1 MAFTAMVGARIR
13 RREDPRLITGRAT
26 YTDDV
31 KQVGTVYAAFVRS
44 PYGHAKI
51 RGVDLSAAKAHPAV
65 LAAYHGEDLHH
76 AHNLKASLPVA
87 HKMPELK
94 TPPHWIL
101 ALDEV
106 RFVGDPVAVVVA
118 NSPYEARDAAEL
130 VVVDY
135 EELPAVVDP
144 FKAMAEGAPLVHK
157 DLGTNVCFRMPFSA
171 GEPDAAFAAAD
182 AVITQRIV
190 NQRVAPVPIEPRSM
204 VANWDAGMQQLT
216 LYSATQIPHL
226 LRTQLAI
233 VLGLPENHIRAIAPE
248 VGGGF
253 GAKLN
258 VYAEEAVVSWIAMQL
273 ERPVKY
279 IETRSECFQAMIH
292 GRDQIDDLEIAAKRD
307 GTITGLRVQ
316 ITANMG
322 AYLQLLTPVVPT
334 LTMLMIPG
342 CYTIQNISCE
352 VVGVLTNTMSTDAYR
367 GAGRPEAT
375 FFIERAMDLVAG
387 RFGLDPA
394 EVRRKNFIP
403 NSSFPHTTAMGLTY
417 DSGDYETTMD
427 KALRLADYPALR
439 KQQEELRAQ
448 GRYLGIGLSTYVEVC
463 GMGPSAAMPA
473 AGWDSATVR
482 VEPTGSI
489 TVMTGVSPHGQ
500 GQETT
505 FAQIVADE
513 LGVPIDQV
521 SVVHGDTDKVQYGVG
536 TFGSRGTAVGGAA
549 LKLAIDTIQAKCVKI
564 AAHQWEANPDDVEYK
579 DGKIGVKGDPS
590 KVMTTAEAGFLAFMG
605 DKLPPGM
612 EPGMDATRRFEP
624 PNFVFPFGTHV
635 CVVEVD
641 ALTGEVKVVKYLAVD
656 DCGRLINPMVAEGQ
670 VHGGIAQGLS
680 QALFEEVVYDDNGQ
694 LLTGTLMDYA
704 IPHAEQVPHY
714 ELDHTVTPT
723 TVNPL
728 GIKGIGEAG
737 TIGSTPAVANAVID
751 ALRPFGVVH
760 IDMPLKPEKLWA
772 AMQAGGNA
780 TTHANGHANGSTS

>member
-26 YTDDV
+26 YVDDV
-31 KQVGTVYAAFVRS
+31 RQVNTCYAAFVRS
-44 PYGHAKI
+44 PHGHAKI
-51 RGVDLSAAKAHPAV
+51 TSIDATEAKSDPHVAGVWTGD
-65 LAAYHGEDLHH
+65 DIHH
-76 AHNLKASLPVA
+76 AHNLKSSLPVA
-87 HKMPELK
+87 HKMGELGLK
-94 TPPHWIL
+94 TPPHYIL

-106 RFVGDPVAVVVA
+106 RFVGEAVAVVIA
-118 NSPYEARDAAEL
+118 DSPYTARDAAEKIVVEYEQL
-130 VVVDY
+130 GVVVDP
-135 EELPAVVDP
+135 L
-144 FKAMAEGAPLVHK
+144 KAEAGAPFVHA
-157 DLGTNVCFRMPFSA
+157 DLGTNVAFTMPFKA
-171 GEPDAAFAAAD
+171 GDPDAAFAAAD
-182 AVITQRIV
+182 VTIKQRIV

-226 LRTQLAI
+226 LRTQLAV
-233 VLGLPENHIRAIAPE
+233 VLQLPENKIRVIAPE

-258 VYAEEAVVSWIAMQL
+258 VYPEEALISWVAMQL
-273 ERPVKY
+273 GRPVKY

-292 GRDQIDDLEIAAKRD
+292 GRDQIDDLEVAAMKD
-307 GTITGLRVQ
+307 GTITALRLK
-316 ITANMG
+316 ITANLG
-322 AYLQLLTPVVPT
+322 AYHQLLTPVIPT
-334 LTMLMIPG
+334 LTLLMAHG
-342 CYTIQNISCE
+342 CYRFENIEAS
-352 VVGVLTNTMSTDAYR
+352 VVGVFTNTMSTDAYR

-375 FFIERAMDLVAG
+375 FFIERAIDMVALKL
-387 RFGLDPA
+387 GLDPVA
-394 EVRRKNFIP
+394 VRRKNFIA
-403 NSSFPHTTAMGLTY
+403 NASFPHTTATGLTY

-427 KALRLADYPALR
+427 KALKLVDYDGLR
-439 KQQEELRAQ
+439 KQQADLRKK
-448 GRYLGIGLSTYVEVC
+448 GRFLGIGVSTYVEVC

-473 AGWDSATVR
+473 AGWDSATIR
-482 VEPTGSI
+482 VEPTGTI
-489 TVMTGVSPHGQ
+489 TVLTGVSPHGQ
-500 GQETT
+500 GEETT

-513 LGVPIDQV
+513 LGVPIDHV
-521 SVVHGDTDKVQYGVG
+521 TVVHGDTDRVQYGVG

-549 LKLAIDTIQAKCVKI
+549 LKLAIETIQAKAVKI
-564 AAHQWEANPDDVEYK
+564 AAHQWEANADDVEYK

-590 KVMTTAEAGFLAFMG
+590 KSMTTPEAGFLAFMG
-605 DKLPPGM
+605 DNLPPGL
-612 EPGMDATRRFEP
+612 EPGLDATRRFEP

-641 ALTGEVKVVKYLAVD
+641 AQSGEVTVVKYLAVD
-656 DCGRLINPMVAEGQ
+656 DCGRLLNPMIVEGQ

-680 QALFEEVVYDDNGQ
+680 QALFEEVIYDDNGQ

-714 ELDHTVTPT
+714 ELDHTVTGT

-751 ALRPFGVVH
+751 ALAPFGVVH
-760 IDMPLKPEKLWA
+760 IDMPLRPEKLWL
-772 AMQAGGNA
+772 AMQPK
-780 TTHANGHANGSTS
+780 NGSTK

>member
-1 MAFTAMVGARIR
+1 MAFTTMVGARIR

-26 YTDDV
+26 YVDDV
-31 KQVGTVYAAFVRS
+31 RQVGTVYAAFVRS

-51 RGVDLSAAKAHPAV
+51 TSIDTAQAKSDPHV
-65 LAAYHGEDLHH
+65 LAVYTGEDLHH

-87 HKMPELK
+87 HKMPDLK
-94 TPPHWIL
+94 TPPHYVL
-101 ALDEV
+101 ALDEARV
-106 RFVGDPVAVVVA
+106 VGEAVAIVVA
-118 NSPYEARDAAEL
+118 DSPYTARDAAEK
-130 VVVDY
+130 VVVEY
-135 EELPAVVDP
+135 EQLPAVVDIE
-144 FKAMAEGAPLVHK
+144 KAAAGPPYVHES
-157 DLGTNVCFRMPFSA
+157 LGTNVAFTMPFSA
-171 GEPDAAFAAAD
+171 GDPDKAFAEAD
-182 AVITQRIV
+182 VTIKQRIV

-204 VANWDAGMQQLT
+204 VASYDAGMQQLT

-233 VLGLPENHIRAIAPE
+233 VLGLPENKIRVIAPE

-258 VYAEEAVVSWIAMQL
+258 VYAEEVVVSWVAMQL

-292 GRDQIDDLEIAAKRD
+292 GRDQIDDLEVAAKND
-307 GTITGLRVQ
+307 GTITALRLK

-322 AYLQLLTPVVPT
+322 AYHQLLTPVIPT
-334 LTMLMIPG
+334 LTMLMAHG
-342 CYTIQNISCE
+342 CYKFENIAAE
-352 VVGVLTNTMSTDAYR
+352 VVGVFTNTMSTDAYR

-375 FFIERAMDLVAG
+375 FFIERAIDMVAQ
-387 RFGLDPA
+387 RLKLDPV
-394 EVRRKNFIP
+394 EVRRKNFIA
-403 NSSFPHTTAMGLTY
+403 SDAFPHTTATGLTY

-427 KALRLADYPALR
+427 KALAIIDYAGLR
-439 KQQEELRAQ
+439 KQQEELRKQ
-448 GRYLGIGLSTYVEVC
+448 GRYLGIGISTYVEVC

-473 AGWDSATVR
+473 AGWDSATIR

-489 TVMTGVSPHGQ
+489 TVLTGVSPHGQ

-513 LGVPIDQV
+513 LGVPIDHV
-521 SVVHGDTDKVQYGVG
+521 SVIHGDTDKVQYGVG

-549 LKLAIDTIQAKCVKI
+549 LKLAIDTIQAKAVKI
-564 AAHQWEANPDDVEYK
+564 AAHQWEANPDDVEYRN
-579 DGKIGVKGDPS
+579 GKMQVKGDPS
-590 KVMTTAEAGFLAFMG
+590 KSMTTAEAGFLAFMG
-605 DKLPPGM
+605 DKLPPGL
-612 EPGMDATRRFEP
+612 EPGLDATRRFEP
-624 PNFVFPFGTHV
+624 PNFVFPFGTHI

-641 ALTGEVKVVKYLAVD
+641 AQSGEVKFVKYLAVD
-656 DCGRLINPMVAEGQ
+656 DCGRLINPMIAEGQ
-670 VHGGIAQGLS
+670 IHGGIAQGLS
-680 QALFEEVVYDDNGQ
+680 QALFEEVVYDGNGQ

-751 ALRPFGVVH
+751 ALAPFGVVH

-772 AMQAGGNA
+772 AMQAVPS
-780 TTHANGHANGSTS
+780 NGSVR

>member
-1 MAFTAMVGARIR
+1 MAFTTMVGARIR

-26 YTDDV
+26 YVDDV

-44 PYGHAKI
+44 PYGHAKLLK
-51 RGVDLSAAKAHPAV
+51 VDVSAAKAHPAV
-65 LAAYHGEDLHH
+65 LAAYTGDDLFH
-76 AHNLKASLPVA
+76 AHGLKSSLPVA
-87 HKMPELK
+87 HKMADLK
-94 TPPHWIL
+94 TPPHYIL
-101 ALDEV
+101 AIDEV
-106 RFVGDPVAVVVA
+106 RVVGEAVAVVVA
-118 NSPYEARDAAEL
+118 SNPYEAKDAAEL
-130 VVVDY
+130 VVVEY
-135 EELPAVVDP
+135 EQLPAVVDP
-144 FKAMAEGAPLVHK
+144 LKAMEAPPYVHSS
-157 DLGTNVCFRMPFSA
+157 LGTNVAFRLPFAA
-171 GEPDAAFAAAD
+171 GDTDAAFAAAD
-182 AVITQRIV
+182 EIIKQRIV

-216 LYSATQIPHL
+216 LYSSTQIPHL
-226 LRTQLAI
+226 LRTQLAV
-233 VLGLPENHIRAIAPE
+233 VLGMSENHIRTIAPE

-253 GAKLN
+253 GSKLN
-258 VYAEEAVVSWIAMQL
+258 VYAEEVVISWIATQL

-279 IETRSECFQAMIH
+279 IETRSEAFQAMIH
-292 GRDQIDDLEIAAKRD
+292 GRDQVDDLEIACKRD
-307 GTITGLRVQ
+307 GTITGLKLRIVC
-316 ITANMG
+316 NLG
-322 AYLQLLTPVVPT
+322 AYHQLLTPVVPT
-334 LTMLMIPG
+334 LTLLMAPG
-342 CYTIQNISCE
+342 CYQIANLQAE
-352 VVGVLTNTMSTDAYR
+352 VVGVFTNTMSTDAYR

-375 FFIERAMDLVAG
+375 FFIERAMDLVAQ
-387 RFGLDPA
+387 RLGLDPVD
-394 EVRRKNFIP
+394 VRRKNFIP
-403 NSSFPHTTAMGLTY
+403 NTAFPHTTATGLTY

-427 KALRLADYPALR
+427 KALAIVDYAGLR
-439 KQQEELRAQ
+439 KRQAELRKE

-473 AGWDSATVR
+473 AGWDSATIR

-489 TVMTGVSPHGQ
+489 TVLTGVSPHGQ

-513 LGVPIDQV
+513 LGVPIDSINV
-521 SVVHGDTDKVQYGVG
+521 IHGDTDKVQYGVG

-549 LKLAIDTIQAKCVKI
+549 LKLAIDTIQAKAIKI
-564 AAHQWEANPDDVEYK
+564 AAHAWEANPDDVEYR

-590 KVMTTAEAGFLAFMG
+590 KSMTTAEAGFMAFMG
-605 DKLPPGM
+605 DNLPPGL

-641 ALTGEVKVVKYLAVD
+641 AQTGQVEFVKYLAVD
-656 DCGRLINPMVAEGQ
+656 DCGRLINPMIVEGQ

-680 QALFEEVVYDDNGQ
+680 QAMFEEVVYDGDGQ

-714 ELDHTVTPT
+714 DLDHTVTAT

-737 TIGSTPAVANAVID
+737 TIGSTPAVANAVMD
-751 ALRPFGVVH
+751 ALAPFGVVH
-760 IDMPLKPEKLWA
+760 IDMPLKPEKLWL
-772 AMQAGGNA
+772 AMHAKTGNGRA
-780 TTHANGHANGSTS
+780 R

>member
-26 YTDDV
+26 YVDDV
-31 KQVGTVYAAFVRS
+31 RQVGTVYAAFVRS

-51 RGVDLSAAKAHPAV
+51 TSIDTSEAKSDPHV
-65 LAAYHGEDLHH
+65 LAVYTGEDLHH

-87 HKMPELK
+87 HKMPDLK
-94 TPPHWIL
+94 TPPHYVL

-106 RFVGDPVAVVVA
+106 RVIGEAVAIVVA
-118 NSPYEARDAAEL
+118 DSPYTARDAAEK
-130 VVVDY
+130 VVVEY
-135 EELPAVVDP
+135 EELSAVVDTE
-144 FKAMAEGAPLVHK
+144 KAAAGPPYVHES
-157 DLGTNVCFRMPFSA
+157 LGTNVAFTMPFSA
-171 GEPDAAFAAAD
+171 GDPDKAFAEAD
-182 AVITQRIV
+182 VVVKQRIV

-204 VANWDAGMQQLT
+204 VASYDAGMQQLT

-233 VLGLPENHIRAIAPE
+233 VLGLPENKIRAIAPE

-258 VYAEEAVVSWIAMQL
+258 VYAEEVVVSWVAMQL

-292 GRDQIDDLEIAAKRD
+292 GRDQIDDLEIAAKSD
-307 GTITGLRVQ
+307 GTITGLRLK

-322 AYLQLLTPVVPT
+322 AYHQLLTPVVPT
-334 LTMLMIPG
+334 LTLLMAHG
-342 CYTIQNISCE
+342 CYRFENIQAE
-352 VVGVLTNTMSTDAYR
+352 VVGVFTNTMSTDAYR

-375 FFIERAMDLVAG
+375 FFIERAIDMVAQ
-387 RFGLDPA
+387 RLKLDPA
-394 EVRRKNFIP
+394 DVRRKNFIA
-403 NSSFPHTTAMGLTY
+403 NSSFPHTTATGLTY

-427 KALRLADYPALR
+427 KALALADYAGLR
-439 KQQEELRAQ
+439 KQQEELRKQ

-473 AGWDSATVR
+473 AGWDSATIR
-482 VEPTGSI
+482 IEPTGSV
-489 TVMTGVSPHGQ
+489 TVLTGVSPHGQ

-513 LGVPIDQV
+513 LGVPIDQI
-521 SVVHGDTDKVQYGVG
+521 SVIHGDTDKVQYGVG

-549 LKLAIDTIQAKCVKI
+549 LKLAIDTIQAKAIKI
-564 AAHQWEANPDDVEYK
+564 AAHQWEANPDDLEYR
-579 DGKIGVKGDPS
+579 DGKIQVKGDPS
-590 KVMTTAEAGFLAFMG
+590 KTMSTPEAGFLAFMG
-605 DKLPPGM
+605 DKLPPGL
-612 EPGMDATRRFEP
+612 EPGLDATRRFEP

-641 ALTGEVKVVKYLAVD
+641 AQSGQVEVVKYFAVD
-656 DCGRLINPMVAEGQ
+656 DCGRLINPMIAGGQ

-680 QALFEEVVYDDNGQ
+680 QALFEEVVYDDRGQ

-751 ALRPFGVVH
+751 ALAPFGVVH

-772 AMQAGGNA
+772 AMQAKP
-780 TTHANGHANGSTS
+780 TNGSVQ

>member
-1 MAFTAMVGARIR
+1 MAFTTMVGARIR

-26 YTDDV
+26 YVDDV
-31 KQVGTVYAAFVRS
+31 RQVGTVYAAFVRS
-44 PYGHAKI
+44 PYGRAKI
-51 RGVDLSAAKAHPAV
+51 TSIDTAQAKSDPHV
-65 LAAYHGEDLHH
+65 LAVYTGEDLHH

-87 HKMPELK
+87 HKMPDLK
-94 TPPHWIL
+94 TPPHYVL

-106 RFVGDPVAVVVA
+106 RVVGEAVAIVVA
-118 NSPYEARDAAEL
+118 DSPYTARDAAEK
-130 VVVDY
+130 VVVEY
-135 EELPAVVDP
+135 EQLPAVVDVE
-144 FKAMAEGAPLVHK
+144 KAAAGPPYVHES
-157 DLGTNVCFRMPFSA
+157 LGTNVAFTMPFSA
-171 GEPDAAFAAAD
+171 GDPDKAFAEAD
-182 AVITQRIV
+182 VTIKQRIV

-204 VANWDAGMQQLT
+204 VASYDAGMQQLT

-233 VLGLPENHIRAIAPE
+233 VLGLPENKIRAIAPE

-258 VYAEEAVVSWIAMQL
+258 VYAEEVVVSWVAMQL

-292 GRDQIDDLEIAAKRD
+292 GRDQIDDLEVAAKSD
-307 GTITGLRVQ
+307 GTITALRLK

-322 AYLQLLTPVVPT
+322 AYHQLLTPVVPT
-334 LTMLMIPG
+334 LTMLMAHG
-342 CYTIQNISCE
+342 CYKFENIQAE
-352 VVGVLTNTMSTDAYR
+352 VVGVFTNTMSTDAYR

-375 FFIERAMDLVAG
+375 FFIERAIDMVAQ
-387 RFGLDPA
+387 RLKLDPVD
-394 EVRRKNFIP
+394 VRRKNFIA
-403 NSSFPHTTAMGLTY
+403 SSAFPHTTATGLTY

-427 KALRLADYPALR
+427 KALAIIDYAGLR
-439 KQQEELRAQ
+439 KQQEELRKQ
-448 GRYLGIGLSTYVEVC
+448 GRYLGIGISTYVEVC

-473 AGWDSATVR
+473 AGWDSATIR

-489 TVMTGVSPHGQ
+489 TVLTGVSPHGQ

-513 LGVPIDQV
+513 LGVPIDHV
-521 SVVHGDTDKVQYGVG
+521 SVIHGDTDKVQYGVG

-549 LKLAIDTIQAKCVKI
+549 LKLAIDTIQAKAVKI
-564 AAHQWEANPDDVEYK
+564 AAHQWEANPDDVEYR
-579 DGKIGVKGDPS
+579 DGKMQVKGDPS
-590 KVMTTAEAGFLAFMG
+590 KSMTTAEAGFLAFMG
-605 DKLPPGM
+605 DKLPPGL
-612 EPGMDATRRFEP
+612 EPGLDATRRFEP
-624 PNFVFPFGTHV
+624 PNFVFPFGTHI

-641 ALTGEVKVVKYLAVD
+641 AQSGEVKFVKYLAVD
-656 DCGRLINPMVAEGQ
+656 DCGRLINPMIAEGQ
-670 VHGGIAQGLS
+670 IHGGIAQGLS
-680 QALFEEVVYDDNGQ
+680 QALFEEVVYDANGQ

-751 ALRPFGVVH
+751 ALAPFGVVH

-772 AMQAGGNA
+772 AMQAVPS
-780 TTHANGHANGSTS
+780 NGSVR

>member
-1 MAFTAMVGARIR
+1 MAFTTMVGARIR

-51 RGVDLSAAKAHPAV
+51 KRVDLTAAKAHPAV
-65 LAAYHGEDLHH
+65 LAAYNGDDLHH

-87 HKMPELK
+87 HKMADLK
-94 TPPHWIL
+94 VPPHWML

-106 RFVGDPVAVVVA
+106 RFVGDPVAIVIA
-118 NSPYEARDAAEL
+118 SSPYAARDAAEL
-130 VVVDY
+130 VEVDY
-135 EELPAVVDP
+135 EEIPAVVDP
-144 FKAMAEGAPLVHK
+144 FKAMAEGAPLVHE

-171 GEPDAAFAAAD
+171 GDPDAAFAAAD
-182 AVITQRIV
+182 AVIKQRIV

-226 LRTQLAI
+226 LRTQLAV

-258 VYAEEAVVSWIAMQL
+258 VYAEEAVVSWVAMQL

-292 GRDQIDDLEIAAKRD
+292 GRDQIDDLEIAAMKD
-307 GTITGLRVQ
+307 GTIAAIRVQ

-342 CYTIQNISCE
+342 CYTIQNIACE

-403 NSSFPHTTAMGLTY
+403 NASFPHTTAMGLTY

-427 KALRLADYPALR
+427 KALRLADYPGLR
-439 KQQEELRAQ
+439 KRQEELRAQ

-521 SVVHGDTDKVQYGVG
+521 SVIHGDTDKVQYGVG

-641 ALTGEVKVVKYLAVD
+641 ALTGEVEVVKYLAVD

-772 AMQAGGNA
+772 AMHAGGNGK
-780 TTHANGHANGSTS
+780 THTNGHADGSAS

>member
-1 MAFTAMVGARIR
+1 MAFTTMVGARIR

-26 YTDDV
+26 YVDDV
-31 KQVGTVYAAFVRS
+31 RQVGTVYAAFVRS

-51 RGVDLSAAKAHPAV
+51 TSIDTAAAKNDPHV
-65 LAAYHGEDLHH
+65 LAVYTGEDLHH

-87 HKMPELK
+87 HKMADLK
-94 TPPHWIL
+94 TPPHYVL

-106 RFVGDPVAVVVA
+106 RVLGEAVAIVVA
-118 NSPYEARDAAEL
+118 DSPYTARDAAEK
-130 VVVDY
+130 VAVEY
-135 EELPAVVDP
+135 EELPAVVDTE
-144 FKAMAEGAPLVHK
+144 KAAAGPPYVHES
-157 DLGTNVCFRMPFSA
+157 LGTNVAFTMPFSA
-171 GEPDAAFAAAD
+171 GDPDKAFAEAD
-182 AVITQRIV
+182 VTIKQRIV

-204 VANWDAGMQQLT
+204 VASYDAGMQQLT

-233 VLGLPENHIRAIAPE
+233 VLGLPENKIRAIAPE

-258 VYAEEAVVSWIAMQL
+258 VYAEEVVVSWVAMQL

-292 GRDQIDDLEIAAKRD
+292 GRDQIDDLEIAAKND
-307 GTITGLRVQ
+307 GTITGLRLK

-322 AYLQLLTPVVPT
+322 AYHQLLTPVVPT
-334 LTMLMIPG
+334 LTLLMAHG
-342 CYTIQNISCE
+342 CYKFENIAAE
-352 VVGVLTNTMSTDAYR
+352 VVGVFTNTMSTDAYR

-375 FFIERAMDLVAG
+375 FFIERAIDMVAQ
-387 RFGLDPA
+387 RLKLDPVD
-394 EVRRKNFIP
+394 VRRKNFIA
-403 NSSFPHTTAMGLTY
+403 SSAFPHTTATGLTY

-427 KALRLADYPALR
+427 KALALIDYAGLR
-439 KQQEELRAQ
+439 KQQAELRKQ
-448 GRYLGIGLSTYVEVC
+448 GRYLGIGISTYVEVC

-473 AGWDSATVR
+473 AGWDSATIR

-489 TVMTGVSPHGQ
+489 TVLTGVSPHGQ

-513 LGVPIDQV
+513 LGVPIDHV
-521 SVVHGDTDKVQYGVG
+521 SVIHGDTDKVQYGVG

-549 LKLAIDTIQAKCVKI
+549 LKLAIDTIQAKAVKI
-564 AAHQWEANPDDVEYK
+564 AAHQWEANPDDVEYRN
-579 DGKIGVKGDPS
+579 GKMQVKGDPS
-590 KVMTTAEAGFLAFMG
+590 KSMTTAEAGFLAFMG
-605 DKLPPGM
+605 DKLPPGL
-612 EPGMDATRRFEP
+612 EPGLDATRRFEP
-624 PNFVFPFGTHV
+624 PNFVFPFGTHI

-641 ALTGEVKVVKYLAVD
+641 GQSGEVKFVKYLAVD
-656 DCGRLINPMVAEGQ
+656 DCGRLINPMIAEGQ
-670 VHGGIAQGLS
+670 IHGGIAQGLS
-680 QALFEEVVYDDNGQ
+680 QALFEEVVYDERGQ

-714 ELDHTVTPT
+714 QLDHTVTPT

-728 GIKGIGEAG
+728 GVKGIGEAG

-751 ALRPFGVVH
+751 ALAPFGVVH

-772 AMQAGGNA
+772 AMQAPRS
-780 TTHANGHANGSTS
+780 NGSVR

>member
-171 GEPDAAFAAAD
+171 GDPDAAFAAAD
-182 AVITQRIV
+182 EIITQRIV

-751 ALRPFGVVH
+751 ALRPFGVIH

-772 AMQAGGNA
+772 AMHAAGNGK
-780 TTHANGHANGSTS
+780 TNGHVNGSAS

>member
-1 MAFTAMVGARIR
+1 MAFTTMVGARIR

-26 YTDDV
+26 YVDDV
-31 KQVGTVYAAFVRS
+31 RQVGTTYAAFVRS

-51 RGVDLSAAKAHPAV
+51 TSIDTAEAKADPHV
-65 LAAYHGEDLHH
+65 LAVYTGEDLHH

-87 HKMPELK
+87 HKMTDLK
-94 TPPHWIL
+94 TPPHYVL

-106 RFVGDPVAVVVA
+106 RVMGEAVAIVVA
-118 NSPYEARDAAEL
+118 DSPYTARDAAEKVL
-130 VVVDY
+130 VAY
-135 EELPAVVDP
+135 EELPAVVDTEKAAAGPP
-144 FKAMAEGAPLVHK
+144 FVHES
-157 DLGTNVCFRMPFSA
+157 LGTNVAFTMPFSA
-171 GEPDAAFAAAD
+171 GDPDKAFAEAD
-182 AVITQRIV
+182 VTIKQRIV

-204 VANWDAGMQQLT
+204 VASYDAGMQQLT
-216 LYSATQIPHL
+216 IYSATQIPHL

-233 VLGLPENHIRAIAPE
+233 VLGLPENKIRTIAPE

-258 VYAEEAVVSWIAMQL
+258 VYAEEVVVSWVAMQL
-273 ERPVKY
+273 QRPVKY

-292 GRDQIDDLEIAAKRD
+292 GRDQIDDLEIAAKND
-307 GTITGLRVQ
+307 GTITGLRLK

-322 AYLQLLTPVVPT
+322 AYHQLLTPVIPT
-334 LTMLMIPG
+334 LTLLMAHG
-342 CYTIQNISCE
+342 CYKFENIQAE
-352 VVGVLTNTMSTDAYR
+352 VVGVFTNTMSTDAYR

-375 FFIERAMDLVAG
+375 FFIERAIDMVAQ
-387 RFGLDPA
+387 RLKLDPA
-394 EVRRKNFIP
+394 DVRRKNFIP
-403 NSSFPHTTAMGLTY
+403 SSAFPHTTATGLTY

-427 KALRLADYPALR
+427 KALAAADYTGLR
-439 KQQEELRAQ
+439 KRQEELRKE

-473 AGWDSATVR
+473 AGWDSATIR

-489 TVMTGVSPHGQ
+489 TVLTGVSPHGQ

-513 LGVPIDQV
+513 LGVPIDQI
-521 SVVHGDTDKVQYGVG
+521 SVIHGDTDKVQYGVG

-549 LKLAIDTIQAKCVKI
+549 LKLAIETIQAKAIKI
-564 AAHQWEANPDDVEYK
+564 AAHQWEANPDDLEYRN
-579 DGKIGVKGDPS
+579 GKIQVKGDPS
-590 KVMTTAEAGFLAFMG
+590 KTFSTPEAGFMAFMG
-605 DKLPPGM
+605 DNLPPGL
-612 EPGMDATRRFEP
+612 EPGLDATRRFEP

-641 ALTGEVKVVKYLAVD
+641 AHSGQVEVVKYLAVD
-656 DCGRLINPMVAEGQ
+656 DCGRLINPMIAEGQ

-751 ALRPFGVVH
+751 ALAPFGVVH

-772 AMQAGGNA
+772 AMQPK
-780 TTHANGHANGSTS
+780 NGSVK